1 MEEIKSNGRII
12 SFDVLRIIA
21 AFAVVLLHISGD
33 RFATSYP
40 TNEWITRLIYDSLVR
55 WCVPVFIMISGALF
69 LDQNRRIGIRVL
81 FLKNVSRIISI
92 FVFWSFF
99 YALYDANVEKRLGV
113 IDVLMLTV
121 EGPFHFW
128 FLKILLGLYVT
139 IPILRVVTQNKS
151 LEEYF
156 IIIAILTAYLI
167 PMFFTALGLYNEE
180 IKTFFIWFF
189 EGFGIK
195 IALGYVGYFVLGHYL
210 STFQLSVLLRKS
222 ILIMGGGSVVSV
234 IILTQ
239 WYSHII
245 GEPSQVFFDNLNLFT
260 LFESLAVFLSIRGL
274 NVSKKLYPIIIK
286 LSKLTLGVYLIHV
299 FVYRFAYIIFGI
311 NSTTYNY
318 VFFIPCF
325 SLIVFMI
332 SCLISAL
339 FVKIPVLKKFVS

>member
-1 MEEIKSNGRII
+1 M
-12 SFDVLRIIA
+12 
-21 AFAVVLLHISGD
+21 
-33 RFATSYP
+33 
-40 TNEWITRLIYDSLVR
+40 
-55 WCVPVFIMISGALF
+55 
-69 LDQNRRIGIRVL
+69 
-81 FLKNVSRIISI
+81 
-92 FVFWSFF
+92 
-99 YALYDANVEKRLGV
+99 
-113 IDVLMLTV
+113 
-121 EGPFHFW
+121 
-128 FLKILLGLYVT
+128 
-139 IPILRVVTQNKS
+139 
-151 LEEYF
+151 
-156 IIIAILTAYLI
+156 
-167 PMFFTALGLYNEE
+167 
-180 IKTFFIWFF
+180 
-189 EGFGIK
+189 
-195 IALGYVGYFVLGHYL
+195 
-210 STFQLSVLLRKS
+210 
-222 ILIMGGGSVVSV
+222 SV